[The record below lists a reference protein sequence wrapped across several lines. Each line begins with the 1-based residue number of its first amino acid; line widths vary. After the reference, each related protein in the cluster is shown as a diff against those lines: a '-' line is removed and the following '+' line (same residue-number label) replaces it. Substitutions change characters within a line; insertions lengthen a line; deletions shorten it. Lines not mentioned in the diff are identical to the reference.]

1 MFFTEQEPTEIKV
14 EHKETPQE
22 ICEKMYGMG
31 SDYLLSEE
39 ECSYEYLAQK
49 IAEME
54 YFETD
59 EPENKCNTAKS
70 HSDEVEEVMYAK
82 ELKSYAKDLSHRF
95 TRNGGYIE
103 QIKKY
108 LDIDFKKFDDS
119 DIKNKRE
126 KIKIIYLLHTLKPQC
141 SQEDSLDNKT
151 KKAADEDK
159 VTNILKLIRSLS
171 MENVDTSVLGMQTYN
186 GEYIKAIRE
195 KLGKKISRERKKRLH
210 DAFLL
215 CVFFDFFLKSLNIIT
230 SAYSRAHHNYKASR
244 CLENAEQLISH
255 PKKYNEKYELS
266 PIEMFYFRII
276 QFEEAGNIKDILFI
290 NSIEIKSNYN
300 VPPDMVEEMKKLAYE
315 IISYDEIDDYI
326 FDNINEIAPYVFLKR
341 DVDHN
346 DLKRLKNNHSK
357 VKEVLEYFNR
367 TNFTINVSAVLDKLY
382 STVDF
387 NDLKESGYSQSNIE
401 EYIENFCRKNMKFDF
416 PSVYNKLLIVSACQ
430 AILLDEK
437 GEIFKYTFSNYR
449 KYMNTIR
456 VQAALKTNQ
465 KPVDALKAYW
475 TRKIMDHL
483 YANIGQYELRRKLRE
498 LENVSDNL
506 LYSDI
511 KICTGPTDMEDW
523 LEFYIYSVVP
533 QIINTLKDSHVTL
546 EECEMLEPY
555 FKLLKF
561 EDYLKDFF
569 EDDSE

>member
-1 MFFTEQEPTEIKV
+1 MFFTKQEPTKIKV

-49 IAEME
+49 IVEME
-54 YFETD
+54 YYETD
-59 EPENKCNTAKS
+59 ESESECNVTKY
-70 HSDEVEEVMYAK
+70 HSDEVVEVTYA
-82 ELKSYAKDLSHRF
+82 EASKSDAKDLSHRF
-95 TRNGGYIE
+95 TRKKGYIE
-103 QIKKY
+103 QIKNY
-108 LDIDFKKFDDS
+108 LDIDFEKFDDS

-126 KIKIIYLLHTLKPQC
+126 KIKIIYLLHTLKPQR
-141 SQEDSLDNKT
+141 SQEGDSLDNKT

-159 VTNILKLIRSLS
+159 VTNILKLISSLS
-171 MENVDTSVLGMQTYN
+171 MENVDTSVLGVQTYN
-186 GEYIKAIRE
+186 GEDIKAIRE
-195 KLGKKISRERKKRLH
+195 KLGKEISRERKKRLH

-215 CVFFDFFLKSLNIIT
+215 CTFFDFFLKSLNIIT
-230 SAYSRAHHNYKASR
+230 NAYSRAGHSYKALR
-244 CLENAEQLISH
+244 CLESAEQLISR

-300 VPPDMVEEMKKLAYE
+300 VPPDMIEEMKKLAYE
-315 IISYDEIDDYI
+315 KISYDEIDDYVV
-326 FDNINEIAPYVFLKR
+326 DNINEIASYVFLKR
-341 DVDHN
+341 DVDRN
-346 DLKRLKNNHSK
+346 ALKRLKNNHSK

-367 TNFTINVSAVLDKLY
+367 TNFTINVSDVLDKLY

-387 NDLKESGYSQSNIE
+387 NDLEESGYSHSNIE
-401 EYIENFCRKNMKFDF
+401 EYIENFCRENLEFDF
-416 PSVYNKLLIVSACQ
+416 PSVYNKLIIVSACQ
-430 AILLDEK
+430 AILLDEQ
-437 GEIFKYTFSNYR
+437 GEIFEYTFSNYR
-449 KYMNTIR
+449 KYMNIIR

-506 LYSDI
+506 LKSEI
-511 KICTGPTDMEDW
+511 LICTGPTDMEDW
-523 LEFYIYSVVP
+523 LEFYIYTVVP
-533 QIINTLKDSHVTL
+533 KIINMLKDSHVTL

-561 EDYLKDFF
+561 EDYF
-569 EDDSE
+569 EEDSE